1 MTDAFM
7 PLLRDRFDPVPELGA
22 ARSTQP
28 VRKLEFPFGIS
39 AWLVTDY
46 HHVRAVLGDAT
57 SYSNDFARL
66 TATVGG
72 EAAGADQDP
81 GGLGFSDPPWHTRMR
96 KALTPEFTMRRLQR
110 LIPRVETIVAE
121 RLDEMAAAR
130 APVDLVQAFAMPV
143 PSLVICELL
152 DVPYPDREDFQRLS
166 GSRFDIL
173 GGAGSGLDAIS
184 ESLEYM
190 GELVARQRVEP
201 GDGLLGMLIR
211 EHGDEITDRELAG
224 LADGLLVGGH
234 ETTASMLALGALVL
248 MGNPENVAWVQA
260 EDGPITHIVEELLRY
275 LTVVQMAFPRFARED
290 MELGGVQIAA
300 GEMILCS
307 LTAPNRDP
315 VLGDNLEIFDPHRAP
330 TSHFAFGHGI
340 HRCVGAELARI
351 ELRIA
356 YPALFRRFPGLRPAI
371 PWADITFRQYSLV
384 HGVDTLPVIW

>member
-7 PLLRDRFDPVPELGA
+7 PLLRDRFDPVPELAA
-22 ARSTQP
+22 ARATQP
-28 VRKLEFPFGIS
+28 VRKLEFPLGIS
-39 AWLVTDY
+39 AWLISDY
-46 HHVRAVLGDAT
+46 RHVRAVLGDAT
-57 SYSNDFARL
+57 SFSNDFARL
-66 TATVGG
+66 TATTGG
-72 EAAGADQDP
+72 EAGVDQDP

-96 KALTPEFTMRRLQR
+96 KALTPEFTMRRLSR
-110 LIPRVETIVAE
+110 LIPRIETIVNE
-121 RLDEMAAAR
+121 RLDAMQTAGP
-130 APVDLVQAFAMPV
+130 PVDLVQAFAMPV

-173 GGAGSGLDAIS
+173 GGAGTGLEAIS

-190 GELVARQRVEP
+190 GELVRRQRRKP

-211 EHGDEITDRELAG
+211 QYGDEIDDRELAG

-248 MGNPENVAWVQA
+248 MGSPENVAWVQA
-260 EDGPITHIVEELLRY
+260 EDGPISQIVEELLRY

-300 GEMILCS
+300 GEMLLCS

-315 VLGDNLEIFDPHRAP
+315 QLGDNLDIFDPHRAP

-340 HRCVGAELARI
+340 HRCVGAELARV

-356 YPALFRRFPGLRPAI
+356 YPALFRRFPTLRPAI
-371 PWADITFRQYSLV
+371 PLADISFRQYSLV
-384 HGVDTLPVIW
+384 HGVDTLPVLW